1 MFCVMIWL
9 LVTRCVQFLKNLSS
23 CTLTG
28 SLFSIRLYFGKKFF
42 KSTPFPG
49 SVIARL
55 SESGALFF
63 SASMKSGLWTPQL
76 TFSILLVTQLGTL
89 PLSSP
94 RPIQT
99 SGSAIPSSS
108 PPRLVLVTLY
118 WATTGPAFLHA
129 RQWTPGP
136 PGAGSQREDTAS
148 VLNEPLARARK
159 AIRLHVP
166 APHYH
171 GPLPSP
177 ADQHQ
182 TQPFN
187 GLPCL
192 VGYMVPARRAGRSPG
207 LWGKDTL
214 KLITLKKHWVSK

>member
-28 SLFSIRLYFGKKFF
+28 SLFSIRLYFGNKFF
-42 KSTPFPG
+42 KSTPFPR

-63 SASMKSGLWTPQL
+63 SASIKSGLWTPQL

-129 RQWTPGP
+129 RHWTPGP